1 MAACETCGQKAGFG
15 RKLCD
20 SCEAKAA
27 EQRSKEREAERARL
41 NAEQQARREAE
52 EERRRQEEVAR
63 QQRFEKFKEDRIA
76 ELHALVKQ
84 GVTPYLYSMIF
95 INAQSTMNGETVGQL
110 PDLTEMQQYGWLG
123 WEAVGTVPSTY
134 GEALKNVSYGA
145 SSGTTWGAGI
155 GGIVVGAYVLM
166 RFAITQGVLEERQS
180 YIVSLIENEFPG

>member
-15 RKLCD
+15 KKQ
-20 SCEAKAA
+20 CEACLAKAA
-27 EQRSKEREAERARL
+27 EQRSKEKAAETARL
-41 NAEQQARREAE
+41 EQEAQARRAADAE
-52 EERRRQEEVAR
+52 RKRLEEIARQERLDAFIN
-63 QQRFEKFKEDRIA
+63 QRTD
-76 ELHALVKQ
+76 ELHALVDQ
-84 GVTPYLYSMIF
+84 GVTPFLYSMLF
-95 INAQSTMNGETVGQL
+95 IGAQSTMNGEKIGSV
-110 PDLTEMQQYGWLG
+110 PDLTEMQRYGWLG

-166 RFAITQGVLEERQS
+166 RFSITRGVLTERRD

>member
-15 RKLCD
+15 KKLCD
-20 SCEAKAA
+20 ACQARAA
-27 EQRSKEREAERARL
+27 EQRSKEKAAENARIA
-41 NAEQQARREAE
+41 AEQQARREQEAE
-52 EERRRQEEVAR
+52 RQRQEEIAR
-63 QQRFEKFKEDRIA
+63 LERLRKFKEDRIA
-76 ELHALVKQ
+76 ELHALVDQ
-84 GVTPYLYSMIF
+84 GVSPYLYSMIF
-95 INAQSTMNGETVGQL
+95 INAQSTMNGETVGQN

-166 RFAITQGVLEERQS
+166 RFAITKGVLDEREE
-180 YIVSLIENEFPG
+180 YIVSLLENEFPG